1 MRIQAKDGGSPPLS
15 GTAVVIITINRNLFR
30 PVFEP
35 TLYTAEIDEIL
46 DLGTVIKTLNATD
59 GDKRVRW
66 IIEFLLVKGRLL
78 NNLLQ
83 ESYGKFFIVSLT

>member
-15 GTAVVIITINRNLFR
+15 GTTVVIITINRNLFH

-59 GDKRVRW
+59 GDKRVR
-66 IIEFLLVKGRLL
+66 
-78 NNLLQ
+78 
-83 ESYGKFFIVSLT
+83 

>member
-1 MRIQAKDGGSPPLS
+1 
-15 GTAVVIITINRNLFR
+15 
-30 PVFEP
+30 
-35 TLYTAEIDEIL
+35 
-46 DLGTVIKTLNATD
+46 VIKTLNATD